1 MDALA
6 LLCNLY
12 GDGPATLK
20 RLRSAGLST
29 VESLDEVEAPGLADT
44 LETTE
49 AAARRFLREARLLG
63 ERMVEGG
70 FEEEAQPPIATHGAG
85 PVPILELQEERVFAE
100 PAAPEPRSD
109 DAWAATGVLLSAGS
123 PAGVDQADEP
133 GEPDALPG
141 DDAEG
146 ELDIDIEDA
155 NEVFDLE
162 LDLDDDEPDTAAG
175 HDSLVEEVLTTW
187 RERDI
192 LVRGDWGATGT
203 ELSEDEDAL
212 ESAGSPLD
220 ATGQASAGTPLEL
233 RLLDGLSGEWCE
245 RFQSLGMRTVEAL
258 AEMDTLRAAEE
269 LGEGLTRLDR
279 FRFLAR
285 RHLLAAE
292 LEAAPTAV
300 LRSQGKESRPGTLV
314 PHAGPGEAAAG
325 AAAGAPAPTRRY
337 EELGEAKFSLSEAP
351 YGVATS
357 PLARDL
363 DKAAPRPGPDAGSA
377 GPFG

>member
-29 VESLDEVEAPGLADT
+29 VESLEEVEAPGLADT

-141 DDAEG
+141 DDAED

-162 LDLDDDEPDTAAG
+162 LGSHGASY
-175 HDSLVEEVLTTW
+175 HFFVL
-187 RERDI
+187 RRCMRKAIE
-192 LVRGDWGATGT
+192 A
-203 ELSEDEDAL
+203 
-212 ESAGSPLD
+212 
-220 ATGQASAGTPLEL
+220 EL
-233 RLLDGLSGEWCE
+233 RTITMP
-245 RFQSLGMRTVEAL
+245 MR
-258 AEMDTLRAAEE
+258 DRA
-269 LGEGLTRLDR
+269 T
-279 FRFLAR
+279 
-285 RHLLAAE
+285 
-292 LEAAPTAV
+292 
-300 LRSQGKESRPGTLV
+300 
-314 PHAGPGEAAAG
+314 
-325 AAAGAPAPTRRY
+325 
-337 EELGEAKFSLSEAP
+337 P
-351 YGVATS
+351 YGRASGTS
-357 PLARDL
+357 VTWVDTE
-363 DKAAPRPGPDAGSA
+363 
-377 GPFG
+377 